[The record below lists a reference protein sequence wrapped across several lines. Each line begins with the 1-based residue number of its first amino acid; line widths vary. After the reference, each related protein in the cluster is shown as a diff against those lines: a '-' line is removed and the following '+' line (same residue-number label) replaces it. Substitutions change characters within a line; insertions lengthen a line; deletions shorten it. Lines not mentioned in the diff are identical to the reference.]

1 MMKWLIVNGDDF
13 GASHGINRGIIEAN
27 RYGILTSTSLI
38 VNTPWSE
45 EAASLSRATP
55 ELSVGLHVNITSEKG
70 RLAAD
75 KSFRAELHRQ
85 FFRFQE
91 LMGRSPTH
99 LDSHHNL
106 HGNPRLLHYF
116 LDLSQEYALPLR
128 AHSPIRYFSKFY
140 GQWNGETHLEQISV
154 GSLVRMLETE
164 IREGITELSCHPGYA
179 DPDFSSQYSAERET
193 ELRTLCDPIIRQ
205 VLAERSIRLVGF
217 RDLFNLM
224 EGFPG
229 KGGS

>member
-1 MMKWLIVNGDDF
+1 
-13 GASHGINRGIIEAN
+13 
-27 RYGILTSTSLI
+27 
-38 VNTPWSE
+38 
-45 EAASLSRATP
+45 
-55 ELSVGLHVNITSEKG
+55 
-70 RLAAD
+70 
-75 KSFRAELHRQ
+75 
-85 FFRFQE
+85 
-91 LMGRSPTH
+91 
-99 LDSHHNL
+99 
-106 HGNPRLLHYF
+106 
-116 LDLSQEYALPLR
+116 
-128 AHSPIRYFSKFY
+128 
-140 GQWNGETHLEQISV
+140 
-154 GSLVRMLETE
+154 MLETE